1 VKSGDFFALA
11 LACTLVQAAN
21 QPFELIPI
29 ALQRGCVKMANS
41 FQQRRFSRMPAQARR
56 LG

>member
-1 VKSGDFFALA
+1 VKAGDFFALA
-11 LACTLVQAAN
+11 LACTVVQAAN

-29 ALQRGCVKMANS
+29 ALQRGCAKMANS
-41 FQQRRFSRMPAQARR
+41 LQQLRLSQMPAQARR